1 MTASP
6 LSTEASLPVRVDRAL
21 PGLRQPLPVAPP
33 LRRLVDVV
41 AAAGG
46 RPVAVGGAVRDH
58 LLGLAPKD
66 IDVEVSGLALPH
78 LERVLGDAG
87 FSVHA
92 VGRAFGVLKVDV
104 VVKDDQGR
112 EHREVIDVSLPR
124 TESKSGRGHKG
135 FVVASDPNL
144 PFDLASARRDFTIN
158 AIGVDLVSGD
168 LLDPWGG
175 AADLQR
181 GLLRHVSAA
190 FDEDP
195 LRVLRAAQFV
205 ARFGLDVD
213 ADTVV
218 RCRALLPELPTLPRE
233 RLGEEM
239 KKLLVKGE
247 WPSLGLAFLRNVG
260 VIAVLFPELQAL
272 IGCQQEPE
280 WHPEGD
286 VWVHTLMVV
295 DEAARLCREADNAG
309 AGAGDDDDDERFI
322 VVAAALCHDLGKPG
336 TTVVEGGRIRSRDH
350 EAQGEAPT
358 RSFCERLGVAHDV
371 VDAIVAAVKDHLKP
385 FQLWRERDKL
395 QEGAIRRLALRV
407 PLRRLC
413 RVASADFFGRTTPEA
428 LVRND
433 EAGPW
438 LLDMAQRLAV
448 KDAAPRPLLQGRD
461 LVARGLKPSPTF
473 GALLKESFDAQL
485 DGQFADHAGA
495 CAWLDRKLAL

>member
-1 MTASP
+1 M
-6 LSTEASLPVRVDRAL
+6 
-21 PGLRQPLPVAPP
+21 APP

-66 IDVEVSGLALPH
+66 IDVEVSGLELPH
-78 LERVLGDAG
+78 LERVLADAG

-104 VVKDDQGR
+104 VVTDDNGL
-112 EHREVIDVSLPR
+112 EFREVIDVSLPR
-124 TESKSGRGHKG
+124 TESKSGHGHKG

-158 AIGVDLVSGD
+158 AIGIDLVSGD
-168 LLDPWGG
+168 VLDPWGG

-218 RCRALLPELPTLPRE
+218 RCRSLLPELPTLAKE

-239 KKLLVKGE
+239 KKLLVKGV
-247 WPSLGLAFLRNVG
+247 WPSLGLSFLRKVG
-260 VIAVLFPELQAL
+260 VVEVLFPELQAL

-286 VWVHTLMVV
+286 VWTHTLMVV
-295 DEAARLCREADNAG
+295 DEAARLCGSNGSNGSANNDGNDAG
-309 AGAGDDDDDERFI
+309 VDDDERFI

-336 TTVVEGGRIRSRDH
+336 TTVTEGGRIRSRDH

-395 QEGAIRRLALRV
+395 QDGAIRRLALRV
-407 PLRRLC
+407 PLERLC

-428 LVRND
+428 LVRDD

-438 LLDMAQRLAV
+438 LLEMAHRLAV
-448 KDAAPRPLLQGRD
+448 KDAAPRPILQGRD
-461 LVARGLKPSPTF
+461 LVARGLKPSPAF
-473 GALLKESFDAQL
+473 GALLKESFEAQL

-495 CAWLDRKLAL
+495 CAWLDQKLAV